1 MKQLK
6 TAFPIIFLLILGGC
20 SFIWI
25 QKEMEFR
32 EELKQRPMP
41 SGLHPII
48 EKKREELIQ
57 LASAAGIDIII
68 TDGFRSR
75 DEQDRL
81 HAQGRSSPGNI
92 VTQVQGGGSY
102 HNYGLAIDFA
112 LRDGDGVVWDI
123 ERDANGNGESD
134 WFEVAAIGKELGFSW
149 GGDWQRFKD
158 YPHFEMT
165 FGLSIKELQ
174 AGYRPEDVI
183 D

>member
-1 MKQLK
+1 
-6 TAFPIIFLLILGGC
+6 
-20 SFIWI
+20 
-25 QKEMEFR
+25 
-32 EELKQRPMP
+32 MP